1 MIPTKKGQVVKF
13 QTPKENENPNQLYIV
28 LEFIEDGIKSRVKIQ
43 PGNSG
48 LSFPP
53 IHLVYAKDLEVDEG
67 QTFEL
72 EWYLKHGNHNLF
84 NVISGI
90 ID

>member
-1 MIPTKKGQVVKF
+1 MTPTKKGQIVKF
-13 QTPKENENPNQLYIV
+13 HTPKEYENPNQLYIV
-28 LEFIEDGIKSRVKIQ
+28 LEFIEDGIKSRAKIQ
-43 PGNSG
+43 PGGTG

-53 IHLVYAKDLEVDEG
+53 IHLVRAKDLEVDEG

-84 NVISGI
+84 NCISSI